1 MVMTVLDRQQF
12 IEYWAVS
19 LPGLSRVGSAM
30 WAYEDACKKKSEWFT
45 CVRPLEIDMHG
56 RDKKTA
62 YWQWCNS
69 NCVGQILCYS
79 SNYEEQQEW
88 WGFSHHADI
97 AFWLLKWAK

>member
-12 IEYWAVS
+12 KQHWEDI
-19 LPGLSRVGSAM
+19 LPGQYATGGAM
-30 WAYEDACKKKSEWFT
+30 WAYEDACGKKSEWFT
-45 CVRPLEIDMHG
+45 CVRPLKEYQG
-56 RDKKTA
+56 LTGKTT

-69 NCVGQILCYS
+69 NCAGQVLCYS
-79 SNYEEQQEW
+79 TNPEEQEEW